1 MKVPGGV
8 VELFADVLADPL
20 ELASAGTVG
29 VVRLMMD
36 RGSWK
41 LGWQRRTLGLLARL
55 GYDWCRTQSLEFGL
69 DGRDVR
75 VDQLI
80 EQADLVG
87 T

>member
-1 MKVPGGV
+1 
-8 VELFADVLADPL
+8 
-20 ELASAGTVG
+20 
-29 VVRLMMD
+29 MMD